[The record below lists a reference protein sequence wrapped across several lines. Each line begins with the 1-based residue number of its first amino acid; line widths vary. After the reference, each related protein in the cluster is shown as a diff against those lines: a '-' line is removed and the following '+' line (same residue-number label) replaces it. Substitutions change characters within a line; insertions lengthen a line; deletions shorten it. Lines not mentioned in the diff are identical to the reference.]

1 MALPIE
7 TLFCQRN
14 PNPLGTTGQTGMP
27 QVQTFKVLE
36 RGITRLDDRHP
47 ALFPYAL

>member
-1 MALPIE
+1 
-7 TLFCQRN
+7 
-14 PNPLGTTGQTGMP
+14 
-27 QVQTFKVLE
+27 VQTFKALE